1 MKKIIISV
9 VLVLALSICALAA
22 DCVITFDANNGTD
35 DVYGMPHKREV
46 TVSSDTVYPIPA
58 TNPTRNGYDFA
69 GWSTNKEG
77 TNIVSATD
85 KVTGDATLYAVW
97 TKSDVSDDDYTFTPD
112 ELSKWK
118 FTGGTATVKDGYL
131 SIVPASGTNNILSYS
146 PTELGLETRYAQ
158 KLHIVADFVSTDGTN
173 VGNGMPVYTIVD
185 EDTGASSAHSASVYT
200 MSSNGKYEYV
210 VDFSAKSYWAD
221 ATTLNQIRWDPTYKG
236 TSISEIKVY
245 KFYFEPGAPEI
256 TEPEEPERVVFSY
269 PGFTNKAFIF
279 SSDDGNKKADTT
291 MMGKFRNY
299 GINAAF
305 NLVGQNYENLTD
317 AQIEEYRTLYD
328 GFEIADHSYS
338 HINMTTSN
346 TDVTD
351 NDCIEELTKSKAILE
366 RVFDTTVYGMAWP
379 YTRSNRTAVLSH
391 VDSVYS
397 YARCSNLEKG
407 GDYFAAPETVG
418 NDWIWTCIDAYGE
431 NIYLND
437 YLDEYLGM
445 EPARLT
451 LFSLWSHSYYFDV
464 NNCWD
469 EFDTFLEN
477 YKNSLQNIWN
487 PKPHEYVEY
496 INAMNSAD
504 VSDGKVINNSDVDLY
519 VYIDGQEVVIPA
531 NSSNKTIEIDIGER
545 EDEANVRF
553 AEINGVQ
560 TAIAENGNKYVV
572 DPSITEN
579 ILVEIT
585 EKTNAEAVTAVKTSY
600 YFVDV
605 ANGTYEKLGLDSFN
619 ENSDEYSIRVREPV
633 GIRFKAQISTEAKNA
648 ASAFEIAEYGFIIT
662 RKDLLGDVELNFD
675 FARAIKGAAYN
686 KAVGKDI
693 VFDSTNDLVSVFTA
707 VLYNIPKNHYTT
719 DLVCK
724 TYTNIKVGSET
735 FTVYGEPMTASMYDI
750 AKANVNTVHTEEDR
764 KFLNDIIGYVEDNE
778 LRIELDHLWS

>member
-1 MKKIIISV
+1 MAAV
-9 VLVLALSICALAA
+9 LSICAAAA
-22 DCVITFDANNGTD
+22 DFSVYFDANNGTD
-35 DVYGMPHKREV
+35 DVYGMPHKRTA
-46 TVSSDTVYPIPA
+46 TVSSGNVYPLPSV
-58 TNPTRNGYDFA
+58 NPTRNGYDFA
-69 GWSTNKEG
+69 GWSLDKDG
-77 TNIVSATD
+77 GNIVSASDT
-85 KVTGDATLYAVW
+85 VTGDTTLYAVW
-97 TKSDVSDDDYTFTPD
+97 TQSAVSDDDYTFTLD
-112 ELSKWK
+112 ELLKWK
-118 FTGGTATVKDGYL
+118 FTGGAATVKDGYL
-131 SIVPASGTNNILSYS
+131 SIVPNAGTANILAYS

-158 KLHIVADFVSTDGTN
+158 KLHIVADFVSADGTN
-173 VGNGMPVYTIVD
+173 IGNGMPVYTIVD

-200 MSSNGKYEYV
+200 MSSNGKYDYV

-221 ATTLNQIRWDPTYKG
+221 AVTLNQIRWDPTYKG

-245 KFYFEPGAPEI
+245 EFYFEPGAPEI
-256 TEPEEPERVVFSY
+256 TEPGEPERVVFSY

-305 NLVGQNYENLTD
+305 NLVGDNYENLTD

-351 NDCIEELTKSKAILE
+351 ADCIEEFIKSKAILE
-366 RVFDTTVYGMAWP
+366 SVFDTTVYGMAWP
-379 YTRSNRTAVLSH
+379 YTRSNRAAVLSH

-407 GDYFAAPETVG
+407 GDYFAAPSSIG

-469 EFDTFLEN
+469 EFDSFLET
-477 YKNSLQNIWN
+477 YTDSEQNIWN

-496 INAMNSAD
+496 ISAMNSAD
-504 VSDGKVINNSDVDLY
+504 ISDGKVINNSDVDLY
-519 VYIDGQEVVIPA
+519 VYIDGEEVVVPA
-531 NSSNKTIEIDIGER
+531 NSSNKTIEINIGEKA
-545 EDEANVRF
+545 DENNVRF

-572 DPSITEN
+572 DPSITQN
-579 ILVEIT
+579 VLVEIT
-585 EKTNAEAVTAVKTSY
+585 EKTSADSVAAVKTSY
-600 YFVDV
+600 YYVNVSD
-605 ANGTYEKLGLDSFN
+605 GTYEKLGLDSFV
-619 ENSDEYSIRVREPV
+619 ENIDEYSVRVKDPM
-633 GIRFKAQISTEAKNA
+633 GLRFKAQVSTEAKKQET
-648 ASAFEIAEYGFIIT
+648 AFEISEYGYILS
-662 RKDLLGDVELNFD
+662 RKDLLGEDELNFD
-675 FARAIKGAAYN
+675 FAKVVSGVAYD
-686 KAVGKDI
+686 KEAGKDI
-693 VFDSTNDLVSVFTA
+693 IFDSSNDETCVFA
-707 VLYNIPKNHYTT
+707 GVLYNIPKHHYTT

-724 TYTNIKVGSET
+724 TYTKITVGAES
-735 FTVYGEPMTASMYDI
+735 FTVYGEPMTASLYEI
-750 AKANVNTVHTEEDR
+750 AKEGIEYASGEQKKVLEE
-764 KFLNDIIGYVEDNE
+764 IIKYVESKE
-778 LRIELDHLWS
+778 IEIELDDLWS